1 MMDRLLE
8 NDTVLKILSVLVAV
22 FIWFTVNFHPG
33 GPQLERRLG
42 PVPISWSV
50 PSRRDLTV
58 LSIRPASVTIFIQG
72 SPSVVGGAATAGAW
86 VNLASITAPG
96 TYTLHVEAAVPTG
109 SSLVQV
115 VPRDVVVTVDVVVT
129 RHFHPVLTPVG
140 TPADGYGLVRIGG
153 TERAV
158 AVTGP
163 SRYVKMVRAVVGRV
177 GVSGETTNFQ
187 AQVILQPVNARG
199 VPVSHVQVSPEV
211 LDVPVKIL
219 PEKTVPVVV
228 RYAGHPATGLTVTG
242 IQVSPGRVTVAGPAA
257 ALAGLSAID
266 TVPVNVG
273 GARHD
278 VTAEAALSLPAG
290 LQVVAP
296 ARTVEVTIAI
306 GS

>member
-58 LSIRPASVTIFIQG
+58 LSIRPATVTIFIQG
-72 SPSVVGGAATAGAW
+72 SPSVVDNAAATGAW
-86 VNLASITAPG
+86 VDLARITAPG
-96 TYTLHVEAAVPTG
+96 TYTMHVEAAVPTG
-109 SSLVQV
+109 SNLVQV
-115 VPRDVVVTVDVVVT
+115 VPRDVLVTVDVVVT

-140 TPADGYGLVRIGG
+140 APADGYGLVRLGG
-153 TERAV
+153 AARTV

-163 SRYVKMVRAVVGRV
+163 SRYVDMVHAVVGRV
-177 GVSGETTNFQ
+177 VVSGETADFQ
-187 AQVILQPVNARG
+187 AQVILVPVNARG
-199 VPVSHVQVSPEV
+199 LPVSRVQVSPEV
-211 LDVPVKIL
+211 LDVPVRIL
-219 PEKTVPVVV
+219 PEKTVPVIV
-228 RYAGHPATGLTVTG
+228 RYQGHPAAGLSVTG

-257 ALAGLSAID
+257 DLAGLVAVE
-266 TVPVNVG
+266 TVPVNVA
-273 GARHD
+273 GANRA
-278 VTAEAALSLPAG
+278 VTAQAALNLPPG
-290 LQVVAP
+290 LQVVGSG
-296 ARTVEVTIAI
+296 RTVEVTIAI